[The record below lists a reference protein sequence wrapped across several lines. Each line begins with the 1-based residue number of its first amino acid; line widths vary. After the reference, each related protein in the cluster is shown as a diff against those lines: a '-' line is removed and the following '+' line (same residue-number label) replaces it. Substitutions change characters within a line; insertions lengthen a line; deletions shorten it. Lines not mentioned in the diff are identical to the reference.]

1 MKPYLYLRGLKAA
14 EHTVFAVQEGQ
25 KKYYDPVHNKYV
37 AYSSGQQVKR
47 SLLDF
52 LTDELGETRAPIT
65 FNYEI
70 NAKDELSNKEPWSP
84 CDPSYADQLIGG
96 WMRARPG
103 VVTLK
108 RRSPLSIS
116 AMRPLHPLLVNLTS
130 ENLTFDR
137 SDRPEQHPVRVLNA
151 KNEELSADEINDY
164 LQSKQRTLPR
174 RNWIPDNA
182 RTTGLFIYDI
192 AIDRSRLFSVSVNQH
207 EPELTKDSL
216 EKLKEQGWV
225 LSKNGERLIC
235 PDQRRKTLIDALAKA
250 LVEWHITSN
259 QARTY
264 SPQTTLAL
272 AVSLNASLI
281 ASAIRAD
288 LNEEDT
294 RKADPVVESFDGVET
309 FISLSCKGYVRGVVG
324 AADAM
329 VQAEKRIVELLSDYN
344 YES

>member
-1 MKPYLYLRGLKAA
+1 MKPYFYLRGLKLA
-14 EHTVFAVQEGQ
+14 EHTVFSVQEGQ
-25 KKYYDPVHNKYV
+25 KKYYDPTFGKSV

-52 LTDELGETRAPIT
+52 LAEETGEARAPIT

-70 NAKDELSNKEPWSP
+70 TKDDALSNKEPWSP

-116 AMRPLHPLLVNLTS
+116 AMRPLHPLLVSLNS

-137 SDRPEQHPVRVLNA
+137 SDKPGQHPVRVLNA
-151 KNEELSADEINDY
+151 SGKELTEEQIGEY
-164 LQSKQRTLPR
+164 LESKQRTLPR
-174 RNWIPDNA
+174 RNWIPDNV
-182 RTTGLFIYDI
+182 RTTGLFVYDI
-192 AIDRSRLFSVSVNQH
+192 AIDRSRLFSISLNQH
-207 EPELTKDSL
+207 EPEVDKETI
-216 EKLKEQGWV
+216 EQLKQENWI
-225 LSKNGERLIC
+225 LSGDGERLVC
-235 PDQRRKTLIDALAKA
+235 PAIRREKLIPSLAKA

-272 AVSLNASLI
+272 AISENAGLI

-288 LNEEDT
+288 LSEEEA
-294 RKADPVVESFDGVET
+294 RRADPVVETFEGVDT
-309 FISLSCKGYVRGVVG
+309 FISLSCKGHVRGVVG

-329 VQAEKRIVELLSDYN
+329 NQAEQAIIRLLKDYD
-344 YES
+344 YEK

>member
-1 MKPYLYLRGLKAA
+1 MKPYLYLRGLKVA
-14 EHTVFAVQEGQ
+14 EHTVFAVQDGQ
-25 KKYYDPVHNKYV
+25 KTYYDPIHNRSV

-47 SLLDF
+47 SVLDF
-52 LTDELGETRAPIT
+52 LAEYTGEMRAPIT

-70 NAKDELSNKEPWSP
+70 NSKDAIENKEPWSP

-103 VVTLK
+103 VITLK

-116 AMRPLHPLLVNLTS
+116 AMRPLHPLLVSMNS

-137 SDRPEQHPVRVLNA
+137 SDKPEQHPVRVLNA
-151 KNEELSADEINDY
+151 TGEEMTNEQIEDY

-174 RNWIPDNA
+174 RNWIPDNT
-182 RTTGLFIYDI
+182 RTTGLFVYDI
-192 AIDRSRLFSVSVNQH
+192 AIDRSRLFSVAVNQH
-207 EPELTKDSL
+207 EPELTKDAL

-235 PDQRRKTLIDALAKA
+235 PAERREALIKALAKA

-272 AVSLNASLI
+272 AVSENASLI

-294 RKADPVVESFDGVET
+294 RKADPIVESFDGVET
-309 FISLSCKGYVRGVVG
+309 FISLSCKGHVRGVVG
-324 AADAM
+324 AADAL
-329 VQAEKRIVELLSDYN
+329 VQAEKRIVELLSNYD

>member
-1 MKPYLYLRGLKAA
+1 MKPYLYLRGLKVA
-14 EHTVFAVQEGQ
+14 EHTVFAVQDGQ
-25 KKYYDPVHNKYV
+25 KTYYDPIHNRSV

-47 SLLDF
+47 SVLDS
-52 LTDELGETRAPIT
+52 LAEYTGEMRAPIT

-70 NAKDELSNKEPWSP
+70 NSKDAIENKEPWSP

-116 AMRPLHPLLVNLTS
+116 AMRPLHPLLVSMNT

-137 SDRPEQHPVRVLNA
+137 SDKPEQHPVRVLNA
-151 KNEELSADEINDY
+151 TGQELTSEQIEDF

-174 RNWIPDNA
+174 RNWIPGNT
-182 RTTGLFIYDI
+182 RTTGLFVYDI
-192 AIDRSRLFSVSVNQH
+192 AIDRSRLFSVAVNQH

-216 EKLKEQGWV
+216 EKLKEQGWI

-235 PDQRRKTLIDALAKA
+235 PAERREKLIKALAKA

-272 AVSLNASLI
+272 AVSKNASLI

-288 LNEEDT
+288 LNEEDI
-294 RKADPVVESFDGVET
+294 RKADPIVESFEGVET
-309 FISLSCKGYVRGVVG
+309 FISLSCKGHVRGVVG

-329 VQAEKRIVELLSDYN
+329 VQAEKRIVELLSEYDY
-344 YES
+344 EA

>member
-1 MKPYLYLRGLKAA
+1 MKPYFYLRGLKLA
-14 EHTVFAVQEGQ
+14 EHTVFSVQEGQ
-25 KKYYDPVHNKYV
+25 KKYYDPTFGKSV

-52 LTDELGETRAPIT
+52 LADSIGEMRAPIT

-70 NAKDELSNKEPWSP
+70 TKNDELSNKEPWSP

-116 AMRPLHPLLVNLTS
+116 AMRPLHPLLVSLNS

-137 SDRPEQHPVRVLNA
+137 SDNPSQHPVRVLNA
-151 KNEELSADEINDY
+151 SGAELTEEQIGEY
-164 LQSKQRTLPR
+164 LESKQRTLPR
-174 RNWIPDNA
+174 RNWIPENL
-182 RTTGLFIYDI
+182 RTTGLFVYDI
-192 AIDRSRLFSVSVNQH
+192 AIDRSRLFSISLNQH
-207 EPELTKDSL
+207 EPEVDKETI
-216 EKLKEQGWV
+216 ERLKQNNWI
-225 LSKNGERLIC
+225 LSNDGERLIC
-235 PDQRRKTLIDALAKA
+235 PAKRRQNLILSLAKA

-272 AVSLNASLI
+272 AISENAGLI
-281 ASAIRAD
+281 ANAIRAD
-288 LNEEDT
+288 LNEEET
-294 RKADPVVESFDGVET
+294 RKADPIVDTFDGVDT
-309 FISLSCKGYVRGVVG
+309 FISLSCKGYVRGIIG

-329 VQAEKRIVELLSDYN
+329 DQAEQAIVRLLNSYDY
-344 YES
+344 EK

>member
-1 MKPYLYLRGLKAA
+1 MKPYLYLRGLKAV
-14 EHTVFAVQEGQ
+14 EHTVFSVQEGQ
-25 KKYYDPVHNKYV
+25 KKYYDPVHGKYV
-37 AYSSGQQVKR
+37 AYSSGQQLKR
-47 SLLDF
+47 SILDF
-52 LTDELGETRAPIT
+52 LTDELSEQRAPIT

-70 NAKDELSNKEPWSP
+70 TAKNELSNKEPWSP
-84 CDPSYADQLIGG
+84 CDPAYADQLIGG

-108 RRSPLSIS
+108 RRSPLSVS

-151 KNEELSADEINDY
+151 KGEELSEEAVSDF
-164 LQSKQRTLPR
+164 LQSNQRTLPR
-174 RNWIPDNA
+174 RNWIPDHA

-192 AIDRSRLFSVSVNQH
+192 AIDRSRLFSVSINQH
-207 EPELTKDSL
+207 EPELTSDAL
-216 EKLKEQGWV
+216 EKLQKQGWV
-225 LSKNGERLIC
+225 FSKNGERLIC
-235 PDQRRKTLIDALAKA
+235 PAERRETLIRALAKA

-259 QARTY
+259 QSRTY

-272 AVSLNASLI
+272 AVSGNASLI

-288 LNEEDT
+288 LNEEDI

-309 FISLSCKGYVRGVVG
+309 FVSLSCKAHVRGVVG
-324 AADAM
+324 ASNAM
-329 VQAEKRIVELLSDYN
+329 ILAEARIAELLSAYDY
-344 YES
+344 EL